1 MKRLILLLLLCM
13 GCVLTSCSKEEETT
27 ITGTRLYYL
36 DREETQ
42 LVAESYT
49 PQATTTEELV
59 KEYIVALNKKPQ
71 NSEYKLAK
79 PENINIIG
87 YNFGSNGQLQ
97 LSFDDNYTSVTG
109 ISEVLMRAAIV
120 KTFTQI
126 KDIQYVEFYINGQ
139 PLILN
144 KDTVVNRM
152 EASDFIDNV
161 GEMISY
167 KQSALISVYFANDTG
182 DALLESFRQVEYD
195 GSILLEQVI
204 VEQLIEGPTQV
215 EVGMQKTIPK
225 GTTLNKISKKDG
237 ICTVDL
243 SNEFLTGETSV
254 SEEVMIYSIVN
265 TLVEQPGIDKVQF
278 LIDSE
283 VLPMYKTI
291 PLDQPFERNLN
302 VIESE
307 K

>member
-225 GTTLNKISKKDG
+225 GTTLNK
-237 ICTVDL
+237 
-243 SNEFLTGETSV
+243 N
-254 SEEVMIYSIVN
+254 
-265 TLVEQPGIDKVQF
+265 Q
-278 LIDSE
+278 
-283 VLPMYKTI
+283 
-291 PLDQPFERNLN
+291 
-302 VIESE
+302 
-307 K
+307 